1 MKFLNGET
9 RLLMRKQEEKIEKK
23 SLVSKHRKT
32 EIANEE
38 LFDILRSLRTQLS
51 SEEGVP
57 PYVVFSD
64 KTLAA
69 MTEMLPINEEEFLEI
84 PGVGEKKLEKYGD
97 LFIRVIKAW
106 KEDHTVN

>member
-1 MKFLNGET
+1 MKFLNGDT
-9 RLLMRKQEEKIEKK
+9 RLLMRKQEEKIERK

-69 MTEMLPINEEEFLEI
+69 MTEMLPINEEEFLEV

-106 KEDHTVN
+106 KEEHPVK